1 MLEIYAKLHY
11 RETDIGEVLQMQTVF
26 TNVSKGQLAKAEDLL
41 AAFGTDKQAE
51 VCLQVRKQSHFDHSL
66 ILWFLYNC
74 Y

>member
-1 MLEIYAKLHY
+1 MLWFVCLPWAMLEIYTKLHY

-51 VCLQVRKQSHFDHSL
+51 VCLQVRNNSIVK
-66 ILWFLYNC
+66 Y
-74 Y
+74 